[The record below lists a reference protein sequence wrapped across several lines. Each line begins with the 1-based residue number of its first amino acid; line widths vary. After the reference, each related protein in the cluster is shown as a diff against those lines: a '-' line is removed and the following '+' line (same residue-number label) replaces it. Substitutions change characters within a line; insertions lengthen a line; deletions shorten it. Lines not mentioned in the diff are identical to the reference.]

1 MVGKEKNAAHEEV
14 EVERMEE
21 PAQRPYYSPLV
32 DIYEQNDALV
42 LVIDMPGVG
51 ADGVEVTC
59 ENGVLTINGRI
70 NVPSAAGANLLYE
83 EYVPGDY
90 HRCFRLSGDVDVEN
104 IAAKMSGGVL
114 RLTLPKTE
122 RVRRRHIEVK

>member
-1 MVGKEKNAAHEEV
+1 M
-14 EVERMEE
+14 
-21 PAQRPYYSPLV
+21 
-32 DIYEQNDALV
+32 DIYEQGDDLV

-70 NVPSAAGANLLYE
+70 DVPSAAAASPLYE

-90 HRCFRLSGDVDVEN
+90 HRCFRFSNDVDVEN

-122 RVRRRHIEVK
+122 RVRRRRIEVK